1 VQVIARARRPGQGPG
16 GKLAGSM
23 REWQALLKYRSVKAR
38 VNGVQKHR
46 WFAIPEGDE
55 PKLGDLIVSTV
66 AWSKSPKYRDTPIRN
81 LVTDV
86 NFGQIV
92 ELSEEPQTIGV
103 RPYLQLIAI
112 DPLKERDRANREAW
126 ETARV

>member
-1 VQVIARARRPGQGPG
+1 
-16 GKLAGSM
+16 M
-23 REWQALLKYRSVKAR
+23 KYRSGKAR
-38 VNGVQKHR
+38 MTGVQKHR
-46 WFAIPEGDE
+46 WFAVPEGDE

-92 ELSEEPQTIGV
+92 ELSEEQPTVGV

-112 DPLKERDRANREAW
+112 VPLKQRDRVNREAC
-126 ETARV
+126 ETVRV